1 MNHGIIT
8 TIVCKRTVKAKKA
21 KPEVEVVQL
30 DEDSVQV
37 CTVNSINKTVCKY
50 SISLYSVRRT
60 MYACTMYGVHKDLT
74 TYIIKAI
81 SLSFNNNN
89 NKAILDI

>member
-37 CTVNSINKTVCKY
+37 CTVYSINKTVCKY
-50 SISLYSVRRT
+50 SISLY
-60 MYACTMYGVHKDLT
+60 
-74 TYIIKAI
+74 
-81 SLSFNNNN
+81 
-89 NKAILDI
+89 

>member
-1 MNHGIIT
+1 MNHGFIT
-8 TIVCKRTVKAKKA
+8 TVVCKRTVKAKKA

-37 CTVNSINKTVCKY
+37 CTVYSINKTVCKY
-50 SISLYSVRRT
+50 SISLYNVRRT

-81 SLSFNNNN
+81 
-89 NKAILDI
+89 LDI